1 VSVGIYFQCITVCT
15 LKKKLVEESKRYQYL
30 KTEVKQ
36 SNANGILPNSL
47 NIAKLVLVLL
57 APSIYIYKNEYVI
70 YHREVQMVILN
81 SQT

>member
-1 VSVGIYFQCITVCT
+1 MYALLS
-15 LKKKLVEESKRYQYL
+15 KKLVEESKRYQYL

-57 APSIYIYKNEYVI
+57 APSIYLQKWICN
-70 YHREVQMVILN
+70 L
-81 SQT
+81 SQGSTDDSLQIKLKSADLGK

>member
-1 VSVGIYFQCITVCT
+1 MYALLS
-15 LKKKLVEESKRYQYL
+15 KELVEESKRYQYL

-57 APSIYIYKNEYVI
+57 ASSIYLQNEYVI
-70 YHREVQMVILN
+70 YHREVQMIVLN
-81 SQT
+81 SRT